1 MKLNTNDIQRRI
13 NDSLIKKLGIKF
25 VETEDANEL
34 EAGLYITEDLI
45 QTSGVLHGGIT
56 ITLAE
61 TVAGVGSN
69 ALCGDDEYCVGIQIS
84 ANHVSSGVVGD
95 TAIAKGQLLHKGRT
109 THLWNVDVVSQSTG
123 KLISSVRATNA
134 VLKKKK

>member
-13 NDSLIKKLGIKF
+13 NESLIKKLGIRF
-25 VETEDANEL
+25 IETEDDNAL
-34 EAGLYITEDLI
+34 EATLHITEDLI

-69 ALCGDDEYCVGIQIS
+69 AVCKADEYCVGIQIS
-84 ANHVSSGVVGD
+84 ANHVSSGLVGD
-95 TAIAKGQLLHKGRT
+95 TAVARGQLLHKGRT
-109 THLWNVDVVSQSTG
+109 THLWNVDVISQSTG

-134 VLKKKK
+134 VLKRK